1 MAPRREPKGAA
12 HPKDEF
18 MLTHPRSRMSF
29 LLGGTCSSKMSF
41 PIFARYSTSRTV
53 RELSGEG
60 PWTPSFLSYFP
71 SVLLEPLRLTMLQTE
86 SFDYTT
92 LQDFCQ

>member
-18 MLTHPRSRMSF
+18 MLTHPRSRTSF
-29 LLGGTCSSKMSF
+29 LPGGTCSSKMSF

-60 PWTPSFLSYFP
+60 PWTTLLSFVFSICPLGA
-71 SVLLEPLRLTMLQTE
+71 LEAHHVADGI
-86 SFDYTT
+86 F
-92 LQDFCQ
+92 